1 MVILTSEKGDG
12 GESSSVDSDEFMD
25 ALCSDEED
33 KEIKR
38 KNKRA
43 LEIVEEARN
52 LKPLDLSDDYR
63 TPDAHKDGGFPLD
76 DAQVIAKYRNAFK
89 DVVKQVGRTI
99 FSGKFNLASVSFPI
113 KCMSD
118 KSMLYLIATLCMHA
132 PHYMTRAA
140 LS

>member
-1 MVILTSEKGDG
+1 MVILTSGEGDG
-12 GESSSVDSDEFMD
+12 DESSSVDSDEFMD

-43 LEIVEEARN
+43 LDIVEEARN

-76 DAQVIAKYRNAFK
+76 DA
-89 DVVKQVGRTI
+89 
-99 FSGKFNLASVSFPI
+99 
-113 KCMSD
+113 
-118 KSMLYLIATLCMHA
+118 
-132 PHYMTRAA
+132 
-140 LS
+140 